1 MKKINKDD
9 FVILNDTE
17 KDEAMGGVAMDN
29 TAAKQRLKLE
39 CFLNYK
45 LYACASW
52 EAHCD
57 SQFSYGCKGGYVSCG
72 GGFTLKP
79 I

>member
-29 TAAKQRLKLE
+29 TASEKRKKLD

-45 LYACASW
+45 IYVCAAW
-52 EAHCD
+52 EAHYKI
-57 SQFSYGCKGGYVSCG
+57 QFIYGCKGGYVSCG